1 MAIGLVYLASSQCQ
15 FCNREGLCCS
25 MSAGTTASW
34 IKSPFDGRRGPDY
47 SSISF
52 KSRSLFFGSMQPYW
66 LPTGQEL
73 SLSKVRVSAD
83 YSDSLPDSP
92 RHVGNRGYH
101 PLEEVKDHER
111 NKDMLL
117 TDVEI
122 ARTTVEANSKALLVF
137 PGRVHS
143 EPHGH
148 VSWAEYQY
156 VIDDYGDIFFEFFD
170 DDNILQDRAANNP
183 VTMLIGMDAPIYG
196 ENKMATINLGDHMDD
211 DYIIDVSFDDDH
223 NEIGD
228 TEITDTL
235 IKWGMP
241 DTLRWVHPMYFAK
254 CLSKAVNTK
263 QERKMD
269 RPSNGLS
276 IVGCLRPA
284 FIDEESYLRR
294 LFHSNDGD
302 DYMSDWRD
310 ESEKEEEQVAGTY
323 DLVDGEMLR
332 FNSKYDGGNISS
344 TLYKLEI
351 MSMELHSVY
360 GGQSMISLQDFQDA
374 EPDVLAHSAS
384 AIIERSNE
392 YGVQCNAAL
401 RSLCR
406 RRKGLVV
413 ERANLI
419 GVDSL
424 GMDVRVFSG
433 MEAQTIRFS
442 FNARA
447 TSESAAE
454 KKIKR
459 MLFPRYYRKKLRT
472 PSDGVR
478 DS

>member
-1 MAIGLVYLASSQCQ
+1 
-15 FCNREGLCCS
+15 
-25 MSAGTTASW
+25 MSAATIASW

-52 KSRSLFFGSMQPYW
+52 KCRSPFFGSMHSYW
-66 LPTGQEL
+66 LHTGQEL
-73 SLSKVRVSAD
+73 SLSKVRVAAD

-101 PLEEVKDHER
+101 PLEEVKGHER

-117 TDVEI
+117 TDAEI
-122 ARTTVEANSKALLVF
+122 ARTAVEANSKALLVF
-137 PGRVHS
+137 PGRVHN

-148 VSWAEYQY
+148 VSWAEFQY
-156 VIDDYGDIFFEFFD
+156 VIDDYGDIFFELFD
-170 DDNILQDRAANNP
+170 DENILQDPAANNP

-196 ENKMATINLGDHMDD
+196 ENKMITINFSDHMDD
-211 DYIIDVSFDDDH
+211 DQIIDVSFDDDH
-223 NEIGD
+223 IEIGD
-228 TEITDTL
+228 TEVTDTL
-235 IKWGMP
+235 INWGMP
-241 DTLRWVHPMYFAK
+241 DTLRWIHPMYFTK

-269 RPSNGLS
+269 WPSNGLS

-294 LFHSNDGD
+294 LFHRNDGD
-302 DYMSDWRD
+302 GYISDWRVSYQNPAD

-323 DLVDGEMLR
+323 DLVG
-332 FNSKYDGGNISS
+332 DGGNISS

-360 GGQSMISLQDFQDA
+360 GNQCMISLQDFQDA
-374 EPDVLAHSAS
+374 EPDVLARSAS
-384 AIIERSNE
+384 AIMERINE
-392 YGVQCNAAL
+392 YGLQCNVAL

-406 RRKGLVV
+406 RRKGLIV
-413 ERANLI
+413 ERGNLI

-433 MEAQTIRFS
+433 MEVQTIRFS

-447 TSESAAE
+447 ISESAAE

-459 MLFPRYYRKKLRT
+459 MLFPHYHRKNLRT